1 MGCID
6 NLLMDKEI
14 LDDAQF
20 NRKNIAYVWVDG
32 KKAFDSVSHK
42 WLELCLEHHGL
53 PAKVTAFIKTI
64 VKKWKVTLEVTT
76 ENGNNKI
83 GSISSHRGIL
93 QGDSFCVRLFTMC
106 LSPISWSLRNNQGYT
121 LTKVPQQLTHL
132 LYVDDL
138 KTYHK
143 TPTKEMVETRRIKRM
158 FNDIG
163 LEWGLDKCA
172 TITVSKGKIVSAEN
186 LILNENACINVL
198 QEKDP
203 CKFLGKLENFAQLDD
218 DVFDQVS
225 KDLKRLNV
233 IWSSNISI
241 PRKIKATN
249 IFALPVIQYHIT
261 SPKI

>member
-53 PAKVTAFIKTI
+53 PTKVTAFIKTI

-93 QGDSFCVRLFTMC
+93 QGDSFGVRLFTMC

-138 KTYHK
+138 KTYQ
-143 TPTKEMVETRRIKRM
+143 KR
-158 FNDIG
+158 NG
-163 LEWGLDKCA
+163 LERSRQHKARTNKWLPMCA
-172 TITVSKGKIVSAEN
+172 SYYKNGETYLTLYTV
-186 LILNENACINVL
+186 
-198 QEKDP
+198 
-203 CKFLGKLENFAQLDD
+203 
-218 DVFDQVS
+218 
-225 KDLKRLNV
+225 
-233 IWSSNISI
+233 
-241 PRKIKATN
+241 
-249 IFALPVIQYHIT
+249 
-261 SPKI
+261 